1 MKIVS
6 AVTVPLSVL
15 ARSPVSLQ
23 DSLTL
28 PTLSFVGRQEAKAS
42 TVMGLVMPGTLEVL
56 CRHLKMRVNDLPFP
70 SYTLVLSKYLDD
82 HDGEGF

>member
-1 MKIVS
+1 M
-6 AVTVPLSVL
+6 
-15 ARSPVSLQ
+15 
-23 DSLTL
+23 
-28 PTLSFVGRQEAKAS
+28 GRQEEKAN
-42 TVMGLVMPGTLEVL
+42 TVMGMVMPGTLEVL